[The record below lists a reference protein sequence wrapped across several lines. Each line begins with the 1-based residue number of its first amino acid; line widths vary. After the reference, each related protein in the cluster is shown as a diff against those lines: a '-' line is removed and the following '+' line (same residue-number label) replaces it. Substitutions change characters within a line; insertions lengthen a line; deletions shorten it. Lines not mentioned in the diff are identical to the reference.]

1 MNKYYAGIGSR
12 ETPYS
17 LEPIIKDI
25 VERCEYLGYTLRSG
39 GAAGA
44 DSMFSNYTTRKNIYL
59 PWSNYNGNR
68 KTIDTDKYLEEA
80 LGIAAMF
87 HPNWDACSDGAKLL
101 HSRNSHII
109 LGTDLLK
116 PVDFVVCW
124 TKNGKIQGGT
134 GLAMRIANNYNIP
147 IYNLKNE
154 EDIEKLKL
162 FIK

>member
-12 ETPYS
+12 ETP
-17 LEPIIKDI
+17 LETQSIIKEI

-39 GAAGA
+39 GALGA
-44 DSMFSNYTTRKNIYL
+44 DSMFASYTIKKDIYL
-59 PWSNYNGNR
+59 PWNNYNSQR
-68 KTIDTDKYLEEA
+68 KTINTDRYLEEA
-80 LGIAAMF
+80 LDIAAMF

-154 EDIEKLKL
+154 EDIKLLNEFLK
-162 FIK
+162 